1 LAVLDIGLCR
11 NRLQIHFIRAAQH
24 SFKGGATQYLL
35 PGHDKIQPLYDTELE
50 GTAIT
55 GQDQGLLL
63 TITELGGYPDF
74 APIYRRHGFK
84 VETATSVRNATR
96 LMKKIIPRV
105 IVAEFNY
112 QSDFR
117 DRTSSLETLMAVL
130 QRMPTTQVIV
140 FYEQE
145 YSHQL
150 ERLTSRFP
158 IQAALP
164 FPIDELALEKALRAI
179 EET

>member
-1 LAVLDIGLCR
+1 MA
-11 NRLQIHFIRAAQH
+11 
-24 SFKGGATQYLL
+24 
-35 PGHDKIQPLYDTELE
+35 
-50 GTAIT
+50 
-55 GQDQGLLL
+55 
-63 TITELGGYPDF
+63 ITELGGYPDF
-74 APIYRRHGFK
+74 TPIYRRHGFK

-96 LMKKIIPRV
+96 LMKKITPRV

-130 QRMPTTQVIV
+130 QRILNTYVIV

-145 YSHQL
+145 YAHQL

-158 IQAALP
+158 VHAALP
-164 FPIDELALEKALRAI
+164 FPIDETALEEALRSLPDV
-179 EET
+179 

>member
-1 LAVLDIGLCR
+1 M
-11 NRLQIHFIRAAQH
+11 
-24 SFKGGATQYLL
+24 
-35 PGHDKIQPLYDTELE
+35 
-50 GTAIT
+50 AIT

-63 TITELGGYPDF
+63 AITELGGYPDF
-74 APIYRRHGFK
+74 TPIYRRHGFK

-96 LMKKIIPRV
+96 LMKKIAPRV

-130 QRMPTTQVIV
+130 QRMPTTHVIV

-145 YSHQL
+145 YAHQL

-158 IQAALP
+158 VHAALT
-164 FPIDELALEKALRAI
+164 FPIDETALEEALRAI
-179 EET
+179 VEA